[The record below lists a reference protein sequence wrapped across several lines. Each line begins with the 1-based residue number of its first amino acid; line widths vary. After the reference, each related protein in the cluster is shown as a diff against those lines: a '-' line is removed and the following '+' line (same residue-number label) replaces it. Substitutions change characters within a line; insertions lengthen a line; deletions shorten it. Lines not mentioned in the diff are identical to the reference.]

1 MFNKLAFPVWLKVQ
15 LPIYVKREDIAESSG
30 DCFCPSPG
38 CNVANIQVTTF
49 SPLYFPG
56 MNFLQT

>member
-38 CNVANIQVTTF
+38 CNVANI
-49 SPLYFPG
+49 
-56 MNFLQT
+56 